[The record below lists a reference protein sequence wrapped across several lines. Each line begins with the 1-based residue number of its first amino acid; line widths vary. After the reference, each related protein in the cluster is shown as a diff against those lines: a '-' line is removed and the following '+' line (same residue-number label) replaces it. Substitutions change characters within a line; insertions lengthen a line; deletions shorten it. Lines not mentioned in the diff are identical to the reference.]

1 MTLYS
6 KDEIDTIFESDNFI
20 TNYNEYLSN
29 NNSDLINFLNNISLN
44 KKYFRLEVNKNNY
57 KKNKYKHKNI
67 GNDTMAIKEVNG
79 FLNKLTDKT
88 YLKIRLKIKE
98 KLINKEYLTE
108 LIIENILEK
117 CIVYTSYIQLYID
130 LTKYLY
136 SNNDNLNFIILKT
149 ADKLYE
155 NINNMNINKES
166 SDYLIMC
173 DKNKKLDKLIGFS
186 LLITELE
193 KNNIVKNRIHNN
205 LENFI
210 KTLSECDIDEE
221 KYKCVQCLYNIF
233 KSYYDDKL
241 LPTNYNEKLQT
252 LIKDEKSN
260 KIKFKLMDII
270 ERR

>member
-1 MTLYS
+1 MSSYS
-6 KDEIDTIFESDNFI
+6 KTQIDKIFKSEDFI
-20 TNYNEYLSN
+20 ENYNKYKVDKNE
-29 NNSDLINFLNNISLN
+29 LIDFLNNIELN

-57 KKNKYKHKNI
+57 KKNKFKHKNI
-67 GNDTMAIKEVNG
+67 GDDTMKIKEVNG

-98 KLINKEYLTE
+98 LLKNKEYLTQ

-130 LTKYLY
+130 LMKYLY
-136 SNNDNLNFIILKT
+136 NNNDNLNHIILKT
-149 ADKLYE
+149 SDKLYN
-155 NINNMNINKES
+155 NINNTNITES
-166 SDYLIMC
+166 SDYLIFC
-173 DKNKKLDKLIGFS
+173 EKNKKLDKLIGYS

-193 KNNIVKNRIHNN
+193 KNNIIRNRIHNN

-210 KTLSECDIDEE
+210 KNLSECENDEE
-221 KYKCVQCLYNIF
+221 KYKCVQCLYNIL
-233 KSYYDDKL
+233 KSYYGDSL
-241 LPTNYNEKLQT
+241 LPQGFIDRIQN
-252 LIKDEKSN
+252 LIKNEKSN